1 MRNWIFLIVAMLVTL
16 NAQAGL
22 PVQHWKLANG
32 AQVYFIESHDLPM
45 LDVSVDFAAGSA
57 YDPADKSGL
66 ASLTHRMLD
75 QGAGNLTDNQIASN
89 LADVGAQLGGRLDA
103 DRAGVTLRTLSR
115 NEERQAALAM
125 LTQVLNAPT
134 FAPNVVEREKAR
146 VIAALKASEAEPAS
160 LAARAFARAAFA
172 NHPYANRESG
182 EIPMVSKLTAVDL
195 RQFYQTHYNANHAV
209 IALIGDITKLQ
220 ADSIAQQLTTNLP
233 AANLAANIDIPAVMP
248 LAKAVSRT
256 IPYPAK
262 QSQIL
267 LGQPGVARGDP
278 DYFALYVGNY
288 VLGGG
293 GFDSRLMEE
302 VRQKRGLAYSV
313 YSYFMPMKQVGAFQI
328 GLQTKAEQTD
338 QALAVV
344 RDTLVKFI
352 SDGVTDAELTQAKN
366 NIIGGFP
373 LRIDS
378 NKELLEYI
386 AMMGYY
392 QLPLTY
398 LDDFPKRVAE
408 VTTEQIKSAFARH
421 IDVDKL
427 ATIVVGGVVIK

>member
-1 MRNWIFLIVAMLVTL
+1 MRNWILLIVTMLVTL
-16 NAQAGL
+16 SAQAGL

-57 YDPADKSGL
+57 YDPADKLGL

-115 NEERQAALAM
+115 GEERQAALAM

-160 LAARAFARAAFA
+160 LAARAFARAVFA
-172 NHPYANRESG
+172 GHPYANRESG
-182 EIPMVSKLTAVDL
+182 EIASVSKLTATDL
-195 RQFYQTHYNANHAV
+195 RQYYQTHYNASHAV
-209 IALIGDITKLQ
+209 IAMIGDITRAQ
-220 ADSIAQQLTTNLP
+220 ADGIAQQLTANLP
-233 AANLAANIDIPAVMP
+233 AASLAANTDIARVPP
-248 LAKAVSRT
+248 LAKAVSTT

-288 VLGGG
+288 ILGGG

-313 YSYFMPMKQVGAFQI
+313 YSYFMPMKQAGAFQI

-344 RDTLVKFI
+344 RDTLSKFI

-398 LDDFPKRVAE
+398 LDDFPKHVAD

-421 IDVDKL
+421 VDPNKL
-427 ATIVVGGVVIK
+427 ATVVVGGVVIK

>member
-1 MRNWIFLIVAMLVTL
+1 MRNWILLIVTMLVTL
-16 NAQAGL
+16 SAQAGL

-57 YDPADKSGL
+57 YDPADKLGL

-115 NEERQAALAM
+115 GEERQAALAM

-160 LAARAFARAAFA
+160 LAARAFARAVFA
-172 NHPYANRESG
+172 GHPYANRESG
-182 EIPMVSKLTAVDL
+182 EIASVSKLTATDL
-195 RQFYQTHYNANHAV
+195 RQYYQTYYNASHAV
-209 IALIGDITKLQ
+209 IAMIGDITRAQ
-220 ADSIAQQLTTNLP
+220 ADGIAQQLTAKLP
-233 AANLAANIDIPAVMP
+233 AASLAANTDIARLPP
-248 LAKAVSRT
+248 LAKAVSTT

-288 VLGGG
+288 ILGGG

-313 YSYFMPMKQVGAFQI
+313 YSYFMPMKQAGAFQI

-344 RDTLVKFI
+344 RDTLSKFI

-398 LDDFPKRVAE
+398 LDDFPKHVAD

-421 IDVDKL
+421 VDPNKL
-427 ATIVVGGVVIK
+427 ATVVVGGVVIK

>member
-1 MRNWIFLIVAMLVTL
+1 MRNWLFLIVAMLAAMS
-16 NAQAGL
+16 AQAGL
-22 PVQHWKLANG
+22 PVQHWQLANG
-32 AQVYFIESHDLPM
+32 ARVYFIESHDLPM

-57 YDPADKSGL
+57 YDPADKLGL

-89 LADVGAQLGGRLDA
+89 LADVGAQLAGRLDA
-103 DRAGVTLRTLSR
+103 DRAGVTLRSLSR
-115 NEERQAALAM
+115 NEERQAALMM

-134 FAPNVVEREKAR
+134 FAPSVIEREKAR

-160 LAARAFARAAFA
+160 LAARAYAQAVFGT
-172 NHPYANRESG
+172 HPYASRESG
-182 EIPMVSKLTAVDL
+182 EILTVSKLTAVDL
-195 RQFYQTHYNANHAV
+195 RQFYQTHYNASHAV
-209 IALIGDITKLQ
+209 IALIGDISKQQ
-220 ADSIAQQLTTNLP
+220 ADSIAQQLTANLP
-233 AANLAANIDIPAVMP
+233 AANLAASTAIPAVAA
-248 LAKAVSRT
+248 LTKAVSRT

-278 DYFALYVGNY
+278 DYYALYVGNY
-288 VLGGG
+288 ILGGG

-313 YSYFMPMKQVGAFQI
+313 YSYFIPMKQAGAFQI
-328 GLQTKAEQTD
+328 GLQTKVEQTD

-344 RDTLVKFI
+344 RDTLANFV
-352 SDGVTDAELTQAKN
+352 SNGVTEIELIQAKN

-378 NKELLEYI
+378 NKELLEYL

-392 QLPLTY
+392 QQPLTY
-398 LDDFPKRVAE
+398 LDDFPKRVGE
-408 VTTEQIKSAFARH
+408 VTAAQIQSAFARR
-421 IDVDKL
+421 VQPNKL
-427 ATIVVGGVVIK
+427 ATVVVGGVVIK

>member
-1 MRNWIFLIVAMLVTL
+1 MRNWLLIVATFVTMS
-16 NAQAGL
+16 AQAGL
-22 PVQHWKLANG
+22 PVQSWQLANG
-32 AQVYFIESHDLPM
+32 ARVYFIESHDLPM
-45 LDVSVDFAAGSA
+45 LDVSIDFAAGSA

-89 LADVGAQLGGRLDA
+89 LADVGAQLAGRLDA

-115 NEERQAALAM
+115 IEERQAALAM
-125 LTQVLNAPT
+125 LIQVLNAPT
-134 FAPNVVEREKAR
+134 FTATVVAREKAR
-146 VIAALKASEAEPAS
+146 VIAALKASEAQPAS
-160 LAARAFARAAFA
+160 LAARAFAQATFV

-182 EIPMVSKLTAVDL
+182 EISTVSKLSAVDL
-195 RQFYQTHYNANHAV
+195 RQFYQTHYNASHAV
-209 IALIGDITKLQ
+209 IALIGDISKQ
-220 ADSIAQQLTTNLP
+220 EADNIAQQLTANLP
-233 AANLAANIDIPAVMP
+233 TATLAANTDIAAVAP
-248 LAKAVSRT
+248 LTTAISRT

-278 DYFALYVGNY
+278 DYYALYVGNY
-288 VLGGG
+288 ILGGG
-293 GFDSRLMEE
+293 GFDSRLMAE

-313 YSYFMPMKQVGAFQI
+313 YSYFIPMKQAGAFQI

-344 RDTLVKFI
+344 RDTLVNFI
-352 SDGVTDAELTQAKN
+352 NKGVTEVELTQAKN

-378 NKELLEYI
+378 NKELLEYL
-386 AMMGYY
+386 AMMGFYHM
-392 QLPLTY
+392 PLTY

-408 VTTEQIKSAFARH
+408 VTAAQIQSAFARH
-421 IDVDKL
+421 INADKL
-427 ATIVVGGVVIK
+427 TTVVVGGVVIK

>member
-1 MRNWIFLIVAMLVTL
+1 MRNWILLIATMLVTL
-16 NAQAGL
+16 PAQAGL

-45 LDVSVDFAAGSA
+45 LDVSVDFTAGSA
-57 YDPADKSGL
+57 YDPADKLGL

-115 NEERQAALAM
+115 DEERQAALAM
-125 LTQVLNAPT
+125 LAQVLNAPT
-134 FAPNVVEREKAR
+134 FSPNVVEREKAR

-160 LAARAFARAAFA
+160 LAARAFAQAAFA
-172 NHPYANRESG
+172 GHPYANRESG
-182 EIPMVSKLTAVDL
+182 EIASVSKLTATDL
-195 RQFYQTHYNANHAV
+195 RQYYQAHYNAYHAV
-209 IALIGDITKLQ
+209 IAMIGDITRAQ
-220 ADSIAQQLTTNLP
+220 ADGIAQQLTANLP
-233 AANLAANIDIPAVMP
+233 VASLAANTAIARVPQ
-248 LAKAVSRT
+248 LAKAVSTT

-288 VLGGG
+288 ILGGG

-313 YSYFMPMKQVGAFQI
+313 YSYFMPMKQAGAFQI

-344 RDTLVKFI
+344 RATLSKFI

-398 LDDFPKRVAE
+398 LDDFPKHVAD

-421 IDVDKL
+421 IDPNKL
-427 ATIVVGGVVIK
+427 ATVVVGGVVIK

>member
-1 MRNWIFLIVAMLVTL
+1 MRNWILLVVAMLVTL

-57 YDPADKSGL
+57 YDPADKLGL

-89 LADVGAQLGGRLDA
+89 LADVGAQLGGRLDS

-115 NEERQAALAM
+115 AEELRAALAM
-125 LTQVLNAPT
+125 MTQVLNAPT
-134 FAPNVVEREKAR
+134 FASNIVEREKAR
-146 VIAALKASEAEPAS
+146 VIAALRASEAEPAS
-160 LAARAFARAAFA
+160 LAARAFAQVVFA
-172 NHPYANRESG
+172 GHPYANRESG
-182 EIPMVSKLTAVDL
+182 EIPTVSKLTAADL
-195 RQFYQTHYNANHAV
+195 HAFYQTHYNANHAV
-209 IALIGDITKLQ
+209 IAMIGDITKTQ
-220 ADSIAQQLTTNLP
+220 ADGIAQQLTASLP
-233 AANLAANIDIPAVMP
+233 AANLAASTDIPTVMS

-278 DYFALYVGNY
+278 DYYALYVGNY
-288 VLGGG
+288 ILGGG

-313 YSYFMPMKQVGAFQI
+313 YSYFMPMKQAGAFQI

-344 RDTLVKFI
+344 RDTLDRFI
-352 SDGVTDAELTQAKN
+352 SGGVTDAELTQAKN

-398 LDDFPKRVAE
+398 LDDFPKHVAD
-408 VTTEQIKSAFARH
+408 VSVDQIKSAFARR
-421 IDVDKL
+421 VEVNKL
-427 ATIVVGGVVIK
+427 VTVVVGGVVIK